1 MRACV
6 RACVRDAPPGGL
18 LGCIS
23 KGPSKTKDQA
33 TSRTIHQPCQCSTA
47 RSMLCSKLCQTQSPK
62 PNARNA
68 TGLVLMRRAFIHE
81 GSCIGLRPKTSRTI
95 HQPRQCSTARS
106 MLCSKLRQHQ
116 SPGQN
121 ARSHLNQGPSGIAD
135 NSSAMAMLDRAF
147 DAMLGAVSDPEPEA
161 ERPKLPEPGNDLH

>member
-1 MRACV
+1 MACSRRRRGQFISQRNARPRV
-6 RACVRDAPPGGL
+6 R
-18 LGCIS
+18 
-23 KGPSKTKDQA
+23 
-33 TSRTIHQPCQCSTA
+33 CSA
-47 RSMLCSKLCQTQSPK
+47 RSCVSSR
-62 PNARNA
+62 ARNR
-68 TGLVLMRRAFIHE
+68 TPLVLMWRALIHE
-81 GSCIGLRPKTSRTI
+81 GSRIGMQQKTSRTI

-121 ARSHLNQGPSGIAD
+121 ARSHPNQGPSDIAD

-147 DAMLGAVSDPEPEA
+147 DAMLGAVSDPEPET